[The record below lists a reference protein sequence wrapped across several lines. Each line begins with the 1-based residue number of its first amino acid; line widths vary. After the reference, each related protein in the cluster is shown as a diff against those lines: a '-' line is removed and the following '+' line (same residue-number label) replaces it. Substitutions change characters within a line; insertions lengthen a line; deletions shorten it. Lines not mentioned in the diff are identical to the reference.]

1 VASKL
6 FPFVSRTRTDV
17 VIAVITPYQAIVV
30 VKQGSTTVNVNVF
43 IAVILVCGAG
53 RKPVS

>member
-1 VASKL
+1 MASKL

-30 VKQGSTTVNVNVF
+30 VKQGSTTVNVNGVL
-43 IAVILVCGAG
+43 AVILV
-53 RKPVS
+53 